1 MGQSVKSAKGSIK
14 RSTQAAAKDANKGS
28 NKGSNKSAGTLSA
41 RQLAVNALRQ
51 VHQGGYADVVVD
63 RLLSQNPL
71 EARDRRLFT
80 EVVYGAVRRMRTLDA
95 VIDALAKK
103 SALGQP
109 PNLRVVLHVGLYQIL
124 FLDHIPSSA
133 AVDTTVELAK
143 GNGLAGLAGFV
154 NGLLRRLVRELEAGD
169 GEDGDDGDDGVGRSD
184 ALLRLMDP
192 TLDGVGR
199 LGVGHSFPDW
209 LVALWV
215 GQFGVEET
223 ELLCE
228 WMNQPPHL
236 DLRVNGRRGSV
247 EALEQVLG
255 TLDVVVSRIPGVPM
269 GLRLSHSPGPIQEM
283 PGFAAG
289 EWMVQDASAQLV
301 GYLVDPQ
308 PGEVVADLC
317 AAPGGKSVHLA
328 ELMGDVGRVI
338 ALEKTGSR
346 LKKVKQNVDRV
357 GIRSIEMI
365 EGDAREVRTWDG
377 QCDRVLVDAP
387 CSGLGTL
394 NRHADARWRQ
404 SPESIEALVVLQGE
418 ILESAARWVKPG
430 GRLVYST
437 CTLHPAE
444 NEGVVKSFLDA
455 HPEWAIDRV
464 LPDNPVFSLMGV
476 EGWVRVLPHRQD
488 MDGFFMVRLRR
499 VMG

>member
-1 MGQSVKSAKGSIK
+1 VKSAKGFAK
-14 RSTQAAAKDANKGS
+14 RSNES
-28 NKGSNKSAGTLSA
+28 SGTLSA

-63 RLLSQNPL
+63 RLLGQNPL
-71 EARDRRLFT
+71 ESRDRRLFT

-143 GNGLAGLAGFV
+143 GNGLVGLAGFV
-154 NGLLRRLVRELEAGD
+154 NGLLRRLVRELEVGA
-169 GEDGDDGDDGVGRSD
+169 GDDGGNGNDGGVGVGDNDGDGVGVRKND
-184 ALLRLMDP
+184 ALLRLTHP
-192 TLDGVGR
+192 TLDVVGR
-199 LGVGHSFPDW
+199 LGVGYSFPDW

-236 DLRVNGRRGSV
+236 DLRVNGRRGSF
-247 EALEQVLG
+247 ESLEQILG

-338 ALEKTGSR
+338 ALDKTGSR
-346 LKKVKQNVDRV
+346 LKKVQQNVDRM
-357 GIRSIEMI
+357 GITSIEML

-377 QCDRVLVDAP
+377 LCDRVLVDAP

-404 SPESIEALVVLQGE
+404 SPESIETLVVLQGE
-418 ILESAARWVKPG
+418 ILASAARWVKPG

-444 NEGVVKSFLDA
+444 NEGVVKSFLAA
-455 HPEWAIDRV
+455 HSGWAIDRV
-464 LPDNPVFSLMGV
+464 EEGNPVFPLMEV
-476 EGWVRVLPHRQD
+476 EGWVRVVPHRQD

-499 VMG
+499 V

>member
-1 MGQSVKSAKGSIK
+1 MGIGI
-14 RSTQAAAKDANKGS
+14 
-28 NKGSNKSAGTLSA
+28 
-41 RQLAVNALRQ
+41 
-51 VHQGGYADVVVD
+51 
-63 RLLSQNPL
+63 
-71 EARDRRLFT
+71 
-80 EVVYGAVRRMRTLDA
+80 
-95 VIDALAKK
+95 
-103 SALGQP
+103 
-109 PNLRVVLHVGLYQIL
+109 
-124 FLDHIPSSA
+124 
-133 AVDTTVELAK
+133 
-143 GNGLAGLAGFV
+143 
-154 NGLLRRLVRELEAGD
+154 
-169 GEDGDDGDDGVGRSD
+169 D
-184 ALLRLMDP
+184 ALLRLTHP
-192 TLDGVGR
+192 TSDVVGR
-199 LGVGHSFPDW
+199 LGVGYSFPDW

-236 DLRVNGRRGSV
+236 DLRVNGRRGSF
-247 EALEQVLG
+247 ESLERVLE

-328 ELMGDVGRVI
+328 ELMGDVGQVI
-338 ALEKTGSR
+338 ALDKTGSR
-346 LKKVKQNVDRV
+346 LKKVQQNCDRM
-357 GIRSIEMI
+357 GITSIEML

-377 QCDRVLVDAP
+377 LCDRVLVDAP

-404 SPESIEALVVLQGE
+404 SPESIETLVMLQGE
-418 ILESAARWVKPG
+418 ILASAARWVKPG

-444 NEGVVKSFLDA
+444 NEGVVKSFLAA
-455 HPEWAIDRV
+455 HPGWAIDRV
-464 LPDNPVFSLMGV
+464 EEGNPVFPLMEV
-476 EGWVRVLPHRQD
+476 EGWVRVVPHRQD
-488 MDGFFMVRLRR
+488 MDGFFMVRLKR
-499 VMG
+499 V

>member
-1 MGQSVKSAKGSIK
+1 MGQSVKSANKG
-14 RSTQAAAKDANKGS
+14 AKASAKGS
-28 NKGSNKSAGTLSA
+28 NQLSNKSSGSLSA

-71 EARDRRLFT
+71 ESRDRRLFT

-154 NGLLRRLVRELEAGD
+154 NGLLRRLVRELEAVVGD
-169 GEDGDDGDDGVGRSD
+169 ESVEEDSDDGKND
-184 ALLRLMDP
+184 ALFRLMPPIADV
-192 TLDGVGR
+192 VGR
-199 LGVGHSFPDW
+199 LGMGYSFPDW

-247 EALEQVLG
+247 EALEQRLG
-255 TLDVVVSRIPGVPM
+255 MLDVVVSRIPGVPM

-283 PGFAAG
+283 PGFVEG

-328 ELMGDVGRVI
+328 ELMGDGGRVI
-338 ALEKTGSR
+338 ALDKTGSR
-346 LKKVKQNVDRV
+346 LKKVRQNYDRI
-357 GIRSIEMI
+357 GITSIELL

-377 QCDRVLVDAP
+377 RCDRVLVDAP

-418 ILESAARWVKPG
+418 ILASAARWVKPG

-444 NEGVVKSFLDA
+444 NEGVVRSFLA
-455 HPEWAIDRV
+455 QHPEWAIDRV
-464 LPDNPVFSLMGV
+464 SESNPVFPLVGA
-476 EGWVRVLPHRQD
+476 EGWIRVVPHQQD
-488 MDGFFMVRLRR
+488 MDGFFMVRLKR
-499 VMG
+499 V

>member
-1 MGQSVKSAKGSIK
+1 MKSAKGSIK

-338 ALEKTGSR
+338 ALDKTGSR

-357 GIRSIEMI
+357 GIRSIEML

-444 NEGVVKSFLDA
+444 NEGVVRSFLDA

>member
-1 MGQSVKSAKGSIK
+1 MKGAKGSAKGSSK
-14 RSTQAAAKDANKGS
+14 VSDTGS
-28 NKGSNKSAGTLSA
+28 NKGSGTLSA

-63 RLLSQNPL
+63 RLLGQNPL
-71 EARDRRLFT
+71 ESRDRRLFT

-143 GNGLAGLAGFV
+143 SNGLAGLAGFV
-154 NGLLRRLVRELEAGD
+154 NGLLRRLVRELEAVGGD
-169 GEDGDDGDDGVGRSD
+169 ESVGEDSDDGRND
-184 ALLRLMDP
+184 ALFRLMPPIADV
-192 TLDGVGR
+192 VGR
-199 LGVGHSFPDW
+199 LGMGYSFPDW

-247 EALEQVLG
+247 EALEQRLG
-255 TLDVVVSRIPGVPM
+255 MLDVVVSRIPGVPM

-283 PGFAAG
+283 PGFVEG

-328 ELMGDVGRVI
+328 ELMGDGGRVI
-338 ALEKTGSR
+338 ALDKTGSR
-346 LKKVKQNVDRV
+346 LKKVRQNYDRI
-357 GIRSIEMI
+357 GITSIELL

-377 QCDRVLVDAP
+377 RCDRVLVDAP

-418 ILESAARWVKPG
+418 ILASAARWVKPG

-444 NEGVVKSFLDA
+444 NEGVVRSFLA
-455 HPEWAIDRV
+455 QHPEWAIDRV
-464 LPDNPVFSLMGV
+464 SESNPVFPLVGA
-476 EGWVRVLPHRQD
+476 EGWIRVVPHQQD
-488 MDGFFMVRLRR
+488 MDGFFMVRLKR
-499 VMG
+499 V

>member
-1 MGQSVKSAKGSIK
+1 MGQSVKNDKGSAK
-14 RSTQAAAKDANKGS
+14 R
-28 NKGSNKSAGTLSA
+28 SNKSSGTLSA

-63 RLLSQNPL
+63 RLLGQNPL
-71 EARDRRLFT
+71 ESRDRRLFT

-154 NGLLRRLVRELEAGD
+154 NGLLRRLVRELEVGA
-169 GEDGDDGDDGVGRSD
+169 GDDGGDENDGGDGVGDNYGDGVGVRKND
-184 ALLRLMDP
+184 ALLRLMHP
-192 TLDGVGR
+192 TLDVVGR
-199 LGVGHSFPDW
+199 LGVGYSFPDW

-236 DLRVNGRRGSV
+236 DLRVNGRRGSF
-247 EALEQVLG
+247 ESLEQILG

-338 ALEKTGSR
+338 ALDKTGSR
-346 LKKVKQNVDRV
+346 LKKVQQNVDRM
-357 GIRSIEMI
+357 GITSIEML

-377 QCDRVLVDAP
+377 LCDRVLVDAP

-404 SPESIEALVVLQGE
+404 SPESIETLVMLQGE
-418 ILESAARWVKPG
+418 ILASAARWVKPG

-444 NEGVVKSFLDA
+444 NEGVVKSFLAA
-455 HPEWAIDRV
+455 HSGWAIDRV
-464 LPDNPVFSLMGV
+464 EEGNPVFPLMEV
-476 EGWVRVLPHRQD
+476 EGWVRVVPHRQD

-499 VMG
+499 V

>member
-1 MGQSVKSAKGSIK
+1 MGQSVKNDKGSAK
-14 RSTQAAAKDANKGS
+14 R
-28 NKGSNKSAGTLSA
+28 SNKSSGTLSA

-63 RLLSQNPL
+63 RLLGQNPL
-71 EARDRRLFT
+71 ESRDRRLFT

-143 GNGLAGLAGFV
+143 GNGLVGLAGFV
-154 NGLLRRLVRELEAGD
+154 NGLLRRLVRELEVGA
-169 GEDGDDGDDGVGRSD
+169 GDDGGNGNDGGVGVGDNDGDGVGVRKND
-184 ALLRLMDP
+184 ALLRLTHP
-192 TLDGVGR
+192 TLDVVGR
-199 LGVGHSFPDW
+199 LGVGYSFPDW

-236 DLRVNGRRGSV
+236 DLRVNGRRGSF
-247 EALEQVLG
+247 ESLEQILG

-338 ALEKTGSR
+338 ALDKTGSR
-346 LKKVKQNVDRV
+346 LKKVQQNVDRM
-357 GIRSIEMI
+357 GITSIEML

-377 QCDRVLVDAP
+377 MCDRVLVDAP

-404 SPESIEALVVLQGE
+404 SPESIETLVVLQGE
-418 ILESAARWVKPG
+418 ILTSAARWVKPG

-444 NEGVVKSFLDA
+444 NEGVVKSFLAA
-455 HPEWAIDRV
+455 HPGWAIDRV
-464 LPDNPVFSLMGV
+464 EEGNPVFPLMEV
-476 EGWVRVLPHRQD
+476 DGWVRVVPHRQD

-499 VMG
+499 V

>member
-14 RSTQAAAKDANKGS
+14 RSTQAAAKDS
-28 NKGSNKSAGTLSA
+28 NKGVSKSAGTLSA

-154 NGLLRRLVRELEAGD
+154 NGLLRRLVRELEVGGD
-169 GEDGDDGDDGVGRSD
+169 EGDGVGKSD
-184 ALLRLMDP
+184 ALLRLMNP
-192 TLDGVGR
+192 TLDGVGQ
-199 LGVGHSFPDW
+199 LGVGYSFPDW

-215 GQFGVEET
+215 GQFGIEET

-247 EALEQVLG
+247 ESLEQVLG

-269 GLRLSHSPGPIQEM
+269 GLRLSHSSGPIQEM

-338 ALEKTGSR
+338 ALDKTGSR
-346 LKKVKQNVDRV
+346 LKKVKQNIDRMQITSV
-357 GIRSIEMI
+357 ELL

-377 QCDRVLVDAP
+377 LCDRVLVDAP

-444 NEGVVKSFLDA
+444 NEGVVKSFLAA
-455 HPEWAIDRV
+455 HSAWAIDRV
-464 LPDNPVFSLMGV
+464 EERNPVFSLMGE
-476 EGWVRVLPHRQD
+476 EGWVRVVPHRQD

-499 VMG
+499 A

>member
-1 MGQSVKSAKGSIK
+1 MGQSLKGAKVSAKGSSK
-14 RSTQAAAKDANKGS
+14 LS
-28 NKGSNKSAGTLSA
+28 NKGSGTLSA

-63 RLLSQNPL
+63 RLLGQNPL
-71 EARDRRLFT
+71 ESRDRRLFT

-154 NGLLRRLVRELEAGD
+154 NGLLRRLVRELEAVVGDESVGED
-169 GEDGDDGDDGVGRSD
+169 GEDSDDGKND
-184 ALLRLMDP
+184 ALFRLMPPMSDV
-192 TLDGVGR
+192 VGR
-199 LGVGHSFPDW
+199 LGVGYSFPDW

-215 GQFGVEET
+215 AQFGVEET

-247 EALEQVLG
+247 EAMEQRLG
-255 TLDVVVSRIPGVPM
+255 MLDVVVSRIPGVPM
-269 GLRLSHSPGPIQEM
+269 GLRLSHCPGPIQEM
-283 PGFAAG
+283 PGFVEG

-301 GYLVDPQ
+301 GYLVNPQ

-328 ELMGDVGRVI
+328 ELMGDVGQVI
-338 ALEKTGSR
+338 ALDKTGSR
-346 LKKVKQNVDRV
+346 LKKIQQNCDRI
-357 GIRSIEMI
+357 GITSIELL

-377 QCDRVLVDAP
+377 LCDRVLVDAP

-404 SPESIEALVVLQGE
+404 SPESVEALVVLQGE
-418 ILESAARWVKPG
+418 ILASAARWVKPG

-444 NEGVVKSFLDA
+444 NEGVVRSFLA
-455 HPEWAIDRV
+455 QHPEWAIDRV
-464 LPDNPVFSLMGV
+464 SERNPVFPLMGK
-476 EGWVRVLPHRQD
+476 EGWVRVVPHQQD
-488 MDGFFMVRLRR
+488 MDGFFMVRLKR
-499 VMG
+499 V

>member
-1 MGQSVKSAKGSIK
+1 MKGAKGS
-14 RSTQAAAKDANKGS
+14 AKSANKFS
-28 NKGSNKSAGTLSA
+28 SKSSGTLSA

-63 RLLSQNPL
+63 RLLGQNPL
-71 EARDRRLFT
+71 ESRDRRLFT

-143 GNGLAGLAGFV
+143 GNGLVGLAGFV
-154 NGLLRRLVRELEAGD
+154 NGLLRRLVRELEAGAGDNGD
-169 GEDGDDGDDGVGRSD
+169 GDGVGKID
-184 ALLRLMDP
+184 ALLRLTHP

-199 LGVGHSFPDW
+199 LGVGYSFPDW

-215 GQFGVEET
+215 GQFGEVET

-236 DLRVNGRRGSV
+236 DLRVNGRRGSFESV
-247 EALEQVLG
+247 ERVLG
-255 TLDVVVSRIPGVPM
+255 GLDVMVSRIPGVPM

-338 ALEKTGSR
+338 ALDKTGSR
-346 LKKVKQNVDRV
+346 LKKVKQNVDRM
-357 GIRSIEMI
+357 GMISIEML
-365 EGDAREVRTWDG
+365 EGDAREVRIWDG
-377 QCDRVLVDAP
+377 LCDRVLVDAP

-404 SPESIEALVVLQGE
+404 SPESVEALVVLQGE

-444 NEGVVKSFLDA
+444 NEGVVKSFLAA
-455 HPEWAIDRV
+455 HPGWAIDRV
-464 LPDNPVFSLMGV
+464 LPDNPVFPLMEV
-476 EGWVRVLPHRQD
+476 EGWVRVVPHRQD

-499 VMG
+499 V

>member
-1 MGQSVKSAKGSIK
+1 MKGAKGSAKGSSK
-14 RSTQAAAKDANKGS
+14 VSDTGS
-28 NKGSNKSAGTLSA
+28 NKGSGTLSA

-63 RLLSQNPL
+63 RLLGQNPL
-71 EARDRRLFT
+71 ESRDRRLFT

-143 GNGLAGLAGFV
+143 SNGLAGLAGFV
-154 NGLLRRLVRELEAGD
+154 NGLLRRLVRELEAFVGDESVGED
-169 GEDGDDGDDGVGRSD
+169 GEDSDDGNDGKND
-184 ALLRLMDP
+184 ALFRLMPPIADV
-192 TLDGVGR
+192 VGR
-199 LGVGHSFPDW
+199 LGMGYSFPDW

-247 EALEQVLG
+247 EALEQRLG
-255 TLDVVVSRIPGVPM
+255 MLDVVVSRIPGVPM

-283 PGFAAG
+283 PGFVEG

-338 ALEKTGSR
+338 ALDKTGSR
-346 LKKVKQNVDRV
+346 LKKVRQNYDRI
-357 GIRSIEMI
+357 GITSIELL

-377 QCDRVLVDAP
+377 LCDRVLVDAP

-404 SPESIEALVVLQGE
+404 FPESIEALVVLQGE
-418 ILESAARWVKPG
+418 ILASAARWVKPG

-444 NEGVVKSFLDA
+444 NEGVVRSFLA
-455 HPEWAIDRV
+455 QHPEWAIDRV
-464 LPDNPVFSLMGV
+464 SESNPVFPLVGA
-476 EGWVRVLPHRQD
+476 EGWIRVVPHQQD
-488 MDGFFMVRLRR
+488 MDGFFMVRLKRI
-499 VMG
+499 